1 MEDSYVIHS
10 PSDTHNAQAGTSKNE
25 RTEEVQEAE
34 KIRVGVAFT
43 NLRCYGFASTANYL
57 QTFLDHILALP
68 IRLASLFRQDS
79 SEEVLIIDDFEG
91 LILPGEM
98 LLVLGRPGSGC
109 STFLRALSG
118 ETRGFHV
125 HDTASIKYNGIRY
138 EQFHRLYRGER
149 VYVAE
154 LDVHFPELTLGRT
167 LHFAAATRRRT
178 PDRNTASIVASLF
191 RLDEAFNTQ
200 IGDAVLRGV
209 SGGEKRRTSIAEA
222 YIGGAQ
228 FQCWD
233 NSTRGLDSSTALQ
246 FIALL
251 CDLSKVRRSTVA
263 MSVYQASENMYNKFD
278 LVTVLYEGRQIYYG
292 PASLAAEYFTNLGFI
307 KPDRATTADF
317 LTSMTNPEER
327 IVRADHTDLVPQSS
341 EEFARKWK
349 QSQEATDLRA
359 KIAAF
364 NASYTVGMSGPATYP
379 LPIYRQ
385 VSVCISRAISRM
397 RKNVAVDASTLIA
410 NIILGLII
418 GSVFYNLDETTNSL
432 QQRAL
437 LIFFSLM
444 LNAFAPAFEV
454 VVMWTQRPIV
464 EKHHRYAFYHPFTER
479 LASVICD
486 LPIKVVLSLGIHLPV
501 YFLSNL
507 RRTAPAFFIYWV
519 FMLANMI
526 TMSMLFR
533 MVGSISKT
541 RERSITPV
549 TVTVL
554 LCIIYTGFVVPPSYM
569 VPWLGWFWR
578 VNPLAY
584 TYESLMINELRD
596 RQFPCSTLAPAGG
609 PYNDI
614 PVDQK
619 VCLVVG
625 SNAGQQ
631 SVSGTE
637 YLLLKYE
644 FLPSH
649 LWRNL
654 GILLSMMII
663 FNVAHLVAAEFIPA
677 PRSRGEVLLFK
688 KGESRKRKT
697 LSDEECGGITTIQPT
712 KRQASNQT
720 TSNSA
725 TRTALDN
732 DDVVAMVSS
741 TSAVFHWTNLDYE
754 IKTHEGRRK
763 ILHDIHGWV
772 KPGTLTALMGVT
784 GAGKTSLL
792 NVLADRV
799 NVGAVSGQVFVD
811 RHSRDAGFCRKVGY
825 VQQDDIHLPTTTVRE
840 ALQFSALL
848 RQSQAKTKEEKLDYV
863 EEILHLMDMERYAE
877 AIVGVPG
884 EGLNIE
890 QRKRLTI
897 AVEMVAR
904 PELLLFVDEPTSGL
918 DSQTAWSICTL
929 LRKLANNGQSILCT
943 IHQPSFQLFCLFDY
957 LFLLDRGGTTL
968 YFGDVGPNASTV
980 VDYFESNG
988 APKCPQGEN
997 PAEWMLAVTG
1007 NKSDTSSLSTT
1018 TASRDWNEIWNLSQ
1032 QKRAVLQQI
1041 NDLTSATNTSA
1052 SGSPDA
1058 SSPKLA
1064 SSDNNEY
1071 AASRLNQ
1078 LIIVSKRMFRDQWR
1092 DPAYLYSKI
1101 AVSICIALFNGISF
1115 YNGRLDIQGVTNLI
1129 FSVFLI
1135 TQVFS
1140 AVNQLVITFFVKS
1153 RTLFETRERDSKSY
1167 SWTVFVAANII
1178 PELFWQTVTAVPV
1191 FAAWYYPT
1199 GLYKNGD
1206 AAASTVERGAL
1217 AFILVWLFNL
1227 WASTLAQAFAAAI
1240 AQAEVAIQ
1248 LAILFYWLALTFG
1261 GIIMP
1266 PDGLGKFW
1274 IFMYRVSPL
1283 TYLLEG
1289 LSIASLAG
1297 SEVDCSPLEVQQIP
1311 VPTRGGSG
1319 NLTCGE
1325 YLAPFAAISG
1335 GQVLNPFALSECQYC
1350 PVWKVDTI
1358 LASFG
1363 MGTRDMW
1370 HNAGLLASYV
1380 CFNMLATFAIY
1391 WAVRVSKRSKKS
1403 P

>member
-1 MEDSYVIHS
+1 MS
-10 PSDTHNAQAGTSKNE
+10 
-25 RTEEVQEAE
+25 R
-34 KIRVGVAFT
+34 
-43 NLRCYGFASTANYL
+43 
-57 QTFLDHILALP
+57 
-68 IRLASLFRQDS
+68 LFR
-79 SEEVLIIDDFEG
+79 
-91 LILPGEM
+91 
-98 LLVLGRPGSGC
+98 
-109 STFLRALSG
+109 T
-118 ETRGFHV
+118 
-125 HDTASIKYNGIRY
+125 
-138 EQFHRLYRGER
+138 
-149 VYVAE
+149 
-154 LDVHFPELTLGRT
+154 
-167 LHFAAATRRRT
+167 
-178 PDRNTASIVASLF
+178 
-191 RLDEAFNTQ
+191 
-200 IGDAVLRGV
+200 
-209 SGGEKRRTSIAEA
+209 
-222 YIGGAQ
+222 
-228 FQCWD
+228 
-233 NSTRGLDSSTALQ
+233 
-246 FIALL
+246 
-251 CDLSKVRRSTVA
+251 
-263 MSVYQASENMYNKFD
+263 
-278 LVTVLYEGRQIYYG
+278 
-292 PASLAAEYFTNLGFI
+292 
-307 KPDRATTADF
+307 
-317 LTSMTNPEER
+317 
-327 IVRADHTDLVPQSS
+327 
-341 EEFARKWK
+341 
-349 QSQEATDLRA
+349 
-359 KIAAF
+359 
-364 NASYTVGMSGPATYP
+364 
-379 LPIYRQ
+379 
-385 VSVCISRAISRM
+385 
-397 RKNVAVDASTLIA
+397 
-410 NIILGLII
+410 
-418 GSVFYNLDETTNSL
+418 
-432 QQRAL
+432 
-437 LIFFSLM
+437 
-444 LNAFAPAFEV
+444 
-454 VVMWTQRPIV
+454 
-464 EKHHRYAFYHPFTER
+464 
-479 LASVICD
+479 
-486 LPIKVVLSLGIHLPV
+486 
-501 YFLSNL
+501 
-507 RRTAPAFFIYWV
+507 
-519 FMLANMI
+519 
-526 TMSMLFR
+526 
-533 MVGSISKT
+533 VGSISKT

-554 LCIIYTGFVVPPSYM
+554 LCIIYTGFIVPPSYM

-584 TYESLMINELRD
+584 T
-596 RQFPCSTLAPAGG
+596 
-609 PYNDI
+609 
-614 PVDQK
+614 
-619 VCLVVG
+619 
-625 SNAGQQ
+625 
-631 SVSGTE
+631 
-637 YLLLKYE
+637 
-644 FLPSH
+644 
-649 LWRNL
+649 
-654 GILLSMMII
+654 
-663 FNVAHLVAAEFIPA
+663 
-677 PRSRGEVLLFK
+677 GEVLLFK
-688 KGESRKRKT
+688 KGASQQRKT
-697 LSDEECGGITTIQPT
+697 FLDEESGGTTPIQPA
-712 KRQASNQT
+712 KRQPSNQT
-720 TSNSA
+720 ISNSA
-725 TRTALDN
+725 TLTALDN
-732 DDVVAMVSS
+732 EDVVAMVSS
-741 TSAVFHWTNLDYE
+741 TSAVFHWTNLNYE
-754 IKTHEGRRK
+754 IKTHEEKRK

-799 NVGAVSGQVFVD
+799 NVGTVSGQIFVD
-811 RHSRDAGFCRKVGY
+811 GHSRDAGFCRKVGY

-848 RQSQAKTKEEKLDYV
+848 RQSQAKTRKEKLDYV

-943 IHQPSFQLFCLFDY
+943 IHRPSFQLFC
-957 LFLLDRGGTTL
+957 TTL
-968 YFGDVGPNASTV
+968 YFGDVGPNASAV
-980 VDYFESNG
+980 VNYFESNG
-988 APKCPQGEN
+988 APRCPQGEN

-1018 TASRDWNEIWNLSQ
+1018 TASWDWNEIWNMSQ

-1041 NDLTSATNTSA
+1041 DDLTSATDTGA
-1052 SGSPDA
+1052 SGSPIA
-1058 SSPKLA
+1058 PSPKLA
-1064 SSDNNEY
+1064 SSDDNEY
-1071 AASRLNQ
+1071 AASRRNQ

-1129 FSVFLI
+1129 FSVFLV

-1206 AAASTVERGAL
+1206 ASAGTVERGAL

-1240 AQAEVAIQ
+1240 EQAEVAIQ

-1297 SEVDCSPLEVQQIP
+1297 SEVDCGPLEVQQIP
-1311 VPTRGGSG
+1311 VPGGSSD
-1319 NLTCGE
+1319 LTCGE
-1325 YLAPFAAISG
+1325 YLAPFAAVSG
-1335 GQVLNPFALSECQYC
+1335 GQVLNPSALSECRYC

-1370 HNAGLLASYV
+1370 HNAGLLANYV

-1391 WAVRVSKRSKKS
+1391 WAVRVLKRSKKS